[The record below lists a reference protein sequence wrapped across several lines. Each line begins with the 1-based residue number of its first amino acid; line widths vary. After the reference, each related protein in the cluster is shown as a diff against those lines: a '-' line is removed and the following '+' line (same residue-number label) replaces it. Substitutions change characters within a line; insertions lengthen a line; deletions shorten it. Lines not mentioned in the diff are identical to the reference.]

1 MVNFILLLSILC
13 LISVHSKS
21 GPEIYERFNWI
32 NFTFT
37 DHDVASKYVDQEE
50 YKYCMPAGIKLNS
63 QQQVFVSIPRWQG
76 CWPATLNMLVFDEAL
91 NKTLFQ
97 PFPSFEGN
105 LINNS
110 DSLQSVLGFE
120 IDLDDNIWALDQ
132 GRVNNQPI
140 EGGMKLNKYH
150 KNGTLIDHF
159 DLSSVS
165 YPEYSFLNDLVIDAT
180 GKFIY
185 ITDSG
190 IPINTLNPLRPALI
204 VINLA
209 TRVMTRVLEN
219 DTSVM
224 PDQSLWITI
233 NNQRVNKDSPMETG
247 ADGIALSCDKRTLYY
262 TPLTS
267 RTLYAIN
274 TKFLQQATSQSN
286 LSEHVVKLG
295 YKLSAS
301 DGLICSQNGHM
312 YLTALELNAV
322 LFQSDITPNAEN
334 FQFNVFSPIVN
345 SSKLIWPDTLGFNNV
360 KKELFIVANQLQNF
374 GAKTI
379 NFTNPLNGDANF
391 YIWKV
396 YVNDRSYLEDC
407 ITSSSNNDEDK
418 FPVWAIV
425 LVIVVVLVV
434 VIIAVCAV
442 RNYLQ
447 AKKKRKTFL

>member
-1 MVNFILLLSILC
+1 MANFILLLAILC
-13 LISVHSKS
+13 FHSAYSKS
-21 GPEIYERFNWI
+21 APEIYKQFDWI
-32 NFTFT
+32 NFTFS
-37 DHDVASKYVDQEE
+37 DPIVASQYVSQEE
-50 YKYCMPAGIKLNS
+50 YKNCMPAGIKVNS
-63 QQQVFVSIPRWQG
+63 NEDVFVSIPRWKG
-76 CWPATLNMLVFDEAL
+76 CWPATLNMLFYDKSI

-105 LINNS
+105 EINKS
-110 DSLQSVLGFE
+110 YALQSVLGFE

-132 GRVNNQPI
+132 GRVNNVAI
-140 EGGMKLNKYH
+140 EGGMKLNKYS

-159 DLSSVS
+159 DLSNVT
-165 YPEYSFLNDLVIDAT
+165 YPEYSFLNDLVLDST

-190 IPINTLNPLRPALI
+190 IPINTSNPLRPALI

-209 TRVMTRVLEN
+209 NRQIVRVLEN

-233 NNQRVNKDSPMETG
+233 NHQRVNQDSPMETG
-247 ADGIALSCDKRTLYY
+247 ADGIALSCDKKTLYY

-274 TKFLQQATSQSN
+274 TKVLQTATSQSN
-286 LSEHVVKLG
+286 LSEYVIKLG

-360 KKELFIVANQLQNF
+360 GKELFIVANQLQNF
-374 GAKTI
+374 MAGTI
-379 NFTNPLNGDANF
+379 NFTNPLNGDSNF

-407 ITSSSNNDEDK
+407 ITSSSGGDEDK

-425 LVIVVVLVV
+425 LVVVVVLVV

-442 RNYLQ
+442 RNYMQ
-447 AKKKRKTFL
+447 ARKKRKTFL